1 MDEGTGVFWVC
12 PKVESRAPHQ
22 DDEASGPGRAS
33 SPGRASDPSRTGEEG
48 AEEGTDES
56 PDENVESATA
66 REAALAARF
75 PERTGLIHGRMKAE
89 EKQAAIAAFAGG
101 AKPLLVATTVIEV
114 GVDVPAAEIMVVEG
128 AEHFGLA
135 QLHQLRGRVGR
146 GGAPGWCV
154 LLYAPPL
161 SEMARRRLEIL
172 REQDD
177 GFVIAEQDLQLRGA
191 GDAIG
196 NPPERLP
203 RLPPRGALPP
213 PRPRPPRP
221 QDGRA
226 PSPSKAPR
234 SRSC

>member
-1 MDEGTGVFWVC
+1 M
-12 PKVESRAPHQ
+12 
-22 DDEASGPGRAS
+22 
-33 SPGRASDPSRTGEEG
+33 
-48 AEEGTDES
+48 
-56 PDENVESATA
+56 ESATA

-196 NPPERLP
+196 TRQSGFPDYRLVEP
-203 RLPPRGALPP
+203 SHHLALVRPARKMAEAALAKQGSSLPLLLRLFGHEQAVELL
-213 PRPRPPRP
+213 
-221 QDGRA
+221 
-226 PSPSKAPR
+226 KAG
-234 SRSC
+234 